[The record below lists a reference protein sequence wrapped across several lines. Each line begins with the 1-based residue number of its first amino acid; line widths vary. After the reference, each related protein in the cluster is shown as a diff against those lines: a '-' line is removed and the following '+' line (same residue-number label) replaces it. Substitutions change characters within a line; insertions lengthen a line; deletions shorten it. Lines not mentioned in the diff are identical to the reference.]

1 MLIFY
6 TTLAAVMAA
15 SFQLP
20 YSAEALVVMISLTG
34 IAFYYSMGQLLVGLA
49 ASNLNPQASMQ
60 KMLMTLFVNATG
72 VAFLFTTPYVQVA
85 YIAIPWMAIALYAN
99 GLVMLIKL
107 EVLDIRDKD
116 E

>member
-1 MLIFY
+1 MLVFY
-6 TTLAAVMAA
+6 TTLAAIMAA

-20 YSAEALVVMISLTG
+20 YSVEVLAVMISLTSV
-34 IAFYYSMGQLLVGLA
+34 AFYYSMGQLLVGLS
-49 ASNLNPQASMQ
+49 ASNLNPQANMQ
-60 KMLMTLFVNATG
+60 KMLMTFFVNATG
-72 VAFLFTTPYVQVA
+72 VAFLFTTPYIQVA

-99 GLVMLIKL
+99 TLVMLIKL